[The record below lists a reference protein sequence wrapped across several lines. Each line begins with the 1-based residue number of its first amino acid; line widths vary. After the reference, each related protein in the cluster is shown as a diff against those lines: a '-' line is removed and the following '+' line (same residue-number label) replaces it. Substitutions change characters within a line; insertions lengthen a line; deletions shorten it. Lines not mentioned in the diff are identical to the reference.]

1 MNPLVIL
8 LIAMVALLLLF
19 SVTYLAARLIDNYGI
34 VDVIWAY
41 AFAGVA
47 WFYAAQGS
55 GWPLRAILIA
65 ALATGWSLRLG
76 SHLAQRVASHHP
88 TEDSRYRQLRQDW
101 AANFGQ
107 KMFGFFQLQAVSVAL
122 LSLPFFWPTRHPGPG
137 LNAFEIA
144 GVAICLLAIAGESLA
159 DRQLRAFVR
168 RAENRGRVCDVG
180 MWAWSRHPNYFC
192 EWCIWVG
199 FFVFA
204 CGSPWGWTSV
214 FAPAVILHLL
224 LNVTGVPLAEAS
236 SLRSKGDAYRDYQ
249 RRTAAYFPTPPR
261 RD

>member
-1 MNPLVIL
+1 
-8 LIAMVALLLLF
+8 
-19 SVTYLAARLIDNYGI
+19 
-34 VDVIWAY
+34 
-41 AFAGVA
+41 
-47 WFYAAQGS
+47 
-55 GWPLRAILIA
+55 
-65 ALATGWSLRLG
+65 
-76 SHLAQRVASHHP
+76 
-88 TEDSRYRQLRQDW
+88 
-101 AANFGQ
+101 
-107 KMFGFFQLQAVSVAL
+107 
-122 LSLPFFWPTRHPGPG
+122 
-137 LNAFEIA
+137 
-144 GVAICLLAIAGESLA
+144 
-159 DRQLRAFVR
+159 VR
-168 RAENRGRVCDVG
+168 RAQNRGRVCDVG

-249 RRTAAYFPTPPR
+249 RRTAAFFPTPPR